1 MIELLEKTL
10 LAGMGALT
18 LTQQKA
24 EELVSE
30 LKTRLDLSEDKG
42 RELLDRLQKSAKDN
56 QKKLEEMAQEEVR
69 KACERIGVVTAD
81 ELKALQKK
89 VAKLEKELKTLKG

>member
-30 LKTRLDLSEDKG
+30 LKTRLDLSEEKG
-42 RELLDRLQKSAKDN
+42 RELLDRLQKAAKDN

-69 KACERIGVVTAD
+69 QACERIGVVTAD
-81 ELKALQKK
+81 ELKALEKK
-89 VAKLEKELKTLKG
+89 VAKLEKEIKALKG